1 MTLPFK
7 RKSKL
12 EQLKEKYKRY
22 MRESFRLALKDREKS
37 LVIHHKACEIQ
48 KEINMLKIEGE

>member
-12 EQLKEKYKRY
+12 EQLKENYRSC
-22 MRESFRLALKDREKS
+22 MRKSFKLALKDRDKS
-37 LVIHHKACEIQ
+37 LLVHHKACEIQ
-48 KEINMLKIEGE
+48 KEIDMLKIPS

>member
-12 EQLKEKYKRY
+12 EQLKEKYRSC
-22 MRESFRLALKDREKS
+22 MRESFKLALKDRDKS
-37 LVIHHKACEIQ
+37 LLAHHKACEIQ
-48 KEINMLKIEGE
+48 KEINMLNTQS